1 MPMIRNF
8 LGADLESERRGKD
21 VVQFV
26 QNCDTVTDDENEKGG
41 DAMGTYHLVLMV
53 ESTHLTA
60 S

>member
-26 QNCDTVTDDENEKGG
+26 QNCDTVTDDENEK
-41 DAMGTYHLVLMV
+41 
-53 ESTHLTA
+53 
-60 S
+60 